1 MGIIQKIDF
10 LILNWLQKHLRGK
23 TLDILMPMIT
33 ALGNGGFL
41 FALLTIGLLCTR
53 RWRREG
59 VAVGTSL
66 LLCPL
71 AGNLFLKPLVGRI
84 RPYDLVDGF
93 QLLIKPLPDYSF
105 PSGHTMA
112 AFACAGVFWHYRQM
126 FGGWSNVMMGLAVL
140 MGFSRLYLY
149 VHFPTDIL
157 GGVALGLA
165 LGACG
170 SLLADK
176 ISNKWAKRSEVKRTV

>member
-1 MGIIQKIDF
+1 MGIIQKMDF

-59 VAVGTSL
+59 VAVGFSL
-66 LLCPL
+66 LLCLL

-105 PSGHTMA
+105 PSDGSL
-112 AFACAGVFWHYRQM
+112 CLCR
-126 FGGWSNVMMGLAVL
+126 GLLALSADVRRL
-140 MGFSRLYLY
+140 VECDDGFSGADGI
-149 VHFPTDIL
+149 FPLVPVCAFSDRRFVRSAVRIAGKL
-157 GGVALGLA
+157 D
-165 LGACG
+165 G
-170 SLLADK
+170 SSSDRIAVCPKIKIKNDK
-176 ISNKWAKRSEVKRTV
+176 IR

>member
-66 LLCPL
+66 LLCLL

-93 QLLIKPLPDYSF
+93 QLLI
-105 PSGHTMA
+105 
-112 AFACAGVFWHYRQM
+112 
-126 FGGWSNVMMGLAVL
+126 
-140 MGFSRLYLY
+140 
-149 VHFPTDIL
+149 
-157 GGVALGLA
+157 
-165 LGACG
+165 
-170 SLLADK
+170 
-176 ISNKWAKRSEVKRTV
+176 

>member
-1 MGIIQKIDF
+1 MGIIQKMDF

-66 LLCPL
+66 LLCLL

-140 MGFSRLYLY
+140 HHLQYHQQRLHHVLE
-149 VHFPTDIL
+149 
-157 GGVALGLA
+157 
-165 LGACG
+165 
-170 SLLADK
+170 SLCPVLQ
-176 ISNKWAKRSEVKRTV
+176 